1 MAVLDSPHF
10 DGHEQVVFCHDP
22 ASGLKAIIGIHSI
35 ALGPATGGC
44 RMWPYAG
51 EQAAVDDVLRLSRGM
66 TYKAAVAGLDLGGG
80 KAVIIGDP
88 QRDKS
93 TDLLLAMAGFVN
105 TLGGRYQTAEDVG
118 TTIADMAVM
127 RRATPFAHGFAMPGG
142 DHCPATAFG
151 VFVGL
156 RAAVRH
162 CLGRDNFVGLT
173 VAVQGV
179 GNVGM
184 RLCRYLSEA
193 GAKLIVADV
202 NAAATGQA
210 AQDFGARIVSP
221 DAIHREPA
229 DVFAPCALGG
239 ILTDASIADLTAPV
253 VAGAANNQ
261 LAEDRHGAVL
271 RDRGILYAP
280 DYVINAG
287 GLIDVA
293 CEGPD
298 YDVDRVLA
306 KVARIETT
314 LTTIFDQSTTEHR
327 PTNVIADRLAQ
338 SRLRCSRLDGQVP
351 EASPPSTPAFAE
363 Y

>member
-1 MAVLDSPHF
+1 MAVFDSSNF
-10 DGHEQVVFCHDP
+10 DGHEQLVFCHDP
-22 ASGLKAIIGIHSI
+22 ASGLKGIIGIHSTT
-35 ALGPATGGC
+35 LGPALGGC
-44 RMWPYAG
+44 RMWPYAN

-80 KAVIIGDP
+80 KAVIIGDSR
-88 QRDKS
+88 RDKS
-93 TDLLLAMAGFVN
+93 PDLLLAMARFIN

-118 TTIADMAVM
+118 TTIADMDVM
-127 RRATPFAHGFAMPGG
+127 RRDTPFAHGFALPDG

-156 RAAVRH
+156 RTAVRH
-162 CLGRDNFVGLT
+162 CLGREDLAGLT

-184 RLCRYLSEA
+184 RLCQYLSEA
-193 GAKLIVADV
+193 GAELIVADV
-202 NAAATGQA
+202 SAQATARAAK
-210 AQDFGARIVSP
+210 DFGARIVAP

-239 ILTDASIADLTAPV
+239 ILTDESIAELSAPV

-293 CEGPD
+293 CERPN

-306 KVARIETT
+306 KVARIEDT
-314 LTTIFDQSTTEHR
+314 LTKIFERSTAEKF
-327 PTNVIADRLAQ
+327 PTNVIADRLAEL
-338 SRLRCSRLDGQVP
+338 RLRQGQPGGVTNK
-351 EASPPSTPAFAE
+351 ATTSPAPVFADF
-363 Y
+363 